1 MKRQLEIR
9 LGIFLSVIIV
19 VSLGL
24 QTGFRFDES
33 IDIQLYDTYYV
44 IHNKHLII
52 LTGFLVVAAY
62 LISLGLKGLSKVN
75 NGMKLA
81 STILTGLIAFLFSA
95 LSILML
101 WILLTSSIKG
111 QNISNY
117 GMLILIF
124 GLGIVFVVRSIKIWK
139 TK

>member
-9 LGIFLSVIIV
+9 WAIFLSAILA

-33 IDIQLYDTYYV
+33 IDIQLHDTYYV

-62 LISLGLKGLSKVN
+62 LISLGLKRLSKVN
-75 NGMKLA
+75 NRMKLV
-81 STILTGLIAFLFSA
+81 STIITGLIAFLFSA

-101 WILLTSSIKG
+101 SILLTTSIKG

-117 GMLILIF
+117 GLLILFF
-124 GLGIVFVVRSIKIWK
+124 GLGILFIVRLIQIWR